1 MTVEFALLVLGIAKP
16 SLARLSV
23 QLFHREAGITVLC
36 TWKEHFFHFTSSV
49 QVCQGA

>member
-1 MTVEFALLVLGIAKP
+1 MPVEIVLLILGIAKP
-16 SLARLSV
+16 SLASLPV

-36 TWKEHFFHFTSSV
+36 IWKEHFFHFTSSV